1 VWSAGAEVKE
11 DDMLQTFLKYV
22 GPIQALLGVGGAAV
36 PALAGALGTGT
47 GGNLVNVL
55 SGAAASYL
63 GYKGAPA
70 AQQRG
75 AQILGIVNTLV
86 GVLTAAGVNQIAGFS
101 LNHGNV
107 ATAVSLVIG
116 IWGLV
121 AGFMKQK

>member
-1 VWSAGAEVKE
+1 
-11 DDMLQTFLKYV
+11 M
-22 GPIQALLGVGGAAV
+22 
-36 PALAGALGTGT
+36 

-75 AQILGIVNTLV
+75 AQFLGIANILV
-86 GVLTAAGVNQIAGFS
+86 GVLNAAGVNQIAGFG
-101 LNHGNV
+101 LNSGNV
-107 ATAVSLVIG
+107 ATAISVIIG

-121 AGFMKQK
+121 AGFMKQKQKRPQSTGRPGATGVLVFGAH